1 MSSDRFRRLFSRR
14 AEGFTFVELLVVL
27 LIVGILTA
35 MAAMITRAITAGQK
49 RSVTATRLATL
60 DAALVQFVILQKRLP
75 CPADG
80 RKTLAT
86 DPGSVGSEE
95 RDVAGVCTAV
105 QHGVAPWKT
114 LGLAEPDAT
123 DGWDRRLTYRVQAAL
138 AADNGMDM
146 SMCDP
151 ASQNPPNNP
160 ATPVA
165 ACNTACTSSAFLNTT
180 SCTPPRSFLVNKG
193 LEVRTSDGVT
203 KVMDPAS
210 VLPGA
215 PTGAAYV
222 LISHGESGGG
232 AYLNAGAPPTAGTA
246 TDGTEEKR
254 NYAALALQAYYVDDS
269 ISDRSGPSHFDDIVS
284 RPSVLSVINKAG
296 LGPRPHL

>member
-1 MSSDRFRRLFSRR
+1 MNLHAFRQLSARR
-14 AEGFTFVELLVVL
+14 SEGFTFVELLVVL
-27 LIVGILTA
+27 LIVGILAA

-49 RSVTATRLATL
+49 RSLTATRLAAV
-60 DAALVQFVILQKRLP
+60 DSALVQFVILQKRLP

-80 RKTLAT
+80 RKTAVS
-86 DPGSVGSEE
+86 DPSTVGSEE
-95 RDVAGVCTAV
+95 RDVAGVCTSV

-165 ACNTACTSSAFLNTT
+165 VCNTACTSAALLNTT

-193 LEVRTSDGVT
+193 LEVRTTDGVT
-203 KVMDPAS
+203 KIMDPAAA
-210 VLPGA
+210 LPAA

-222 LISHGESGGG
+222 LSSHGESGGG
-232 AYLNAGAPPTAGTA
+232 AYLNSGVISTSTV
-246 TDGTEEKR
+246 TDGTEEQK
-254 NYAALALQAYYVDDS
+254 NYASAVLQPYYVDDS
-269 ISDRSGPSHFDDIVS
+269 ISDAGGVLHFDDIVS